1 MDTTKK
7 VNYYVLTTIDSEKY
21 KKMKYR
27 FEHENIEACYCPVVE
42 FSDARLS
49 EVEDKHKRPWSCMLG
64 HLDMF
69 ARFLKSDAKYGVFC
83 EDDVHIRRGIT
94 EIIPETIAKYERR
107 NLEILM
113 LGYLFPFKP
122 VELTFY
128 HEPEFYHQKLDIIDE
143 NLIYFSYIER
153 LWGSQMYMLDRK
165 TAERFLNTY
174 TIEYAKQSLM
184 NPDMAPYAVDWT
196 ITKNGRRAAVYPMLA
211 VEEKPIDSSDY
222 GQYTYH
228 TKCNEV
234 HYDASKYI

>member
-1 MDTTKK
+1 MKK
-7 VNYYVLTTIDSEKY
+7 VNYYVLTRIDSEKHT
-21 KKMKYR
+21 KMKFR
-27 FEHENIEACYCPVVE
+27 FEHENIEASYCPVVE
-42 FSDARLS
+42 FNDSRLS

-69 ARFLKSDAKYGVFC
+69 TRFLNSDAEYGIFC

-94 EIIPETIAKYERR
+94 DIIPETIAKYERR

-128 HEPEFYHQKLDIIDE
+128 HEPEFYHQKLETIDE
-143 NLIYFSYIER
+143 NLIYFSYIDR
-153 LWGSQMYMLDRK
+153 LWGSQMYMLNRP

-174 TIEYAKQSLM
+174 TLEYAKQSLEDP
-184 NPDMAPYAVDWT
+184 NIIHFAVDWT

-211 VEEKPIDSSDY
+211 VEEIPTDTSDY
-222 GQYTYH
+222 GQFIYH
-228 TKCNEV
+228 AKCNAL
-234 HYDASKYI
+234 HYDDTKYI